1 MTGYSLAE
9 HHLKARYDELT
20 ARLADIDAVLQA
32 PLSADFAEQA
42 GDLEGQESLETME
55 SSARRELRAID
66 AALKRIAAGTYGIC
80 IDCGAPIPEKRLVA
94 VPTALRC
101 VTCESQGAAL

>member
-1 MTGYSLAE
+1 MTDYSFAE
-9 HHLKARYDELT
+9 NHLKARFKELT
-20 ARLADIDAVLQA
+20 ARVADIDAVLQA

-42 GDLEGQESLETME
+42 GDLEGQDSLEAME
-55 SSARRELRAID
+55 SAARRELRAID

-80 IDCGAPIPEKRLVA
+80 IDCGARIAEKRLVA

-101 VTCESQGAAL
+101 VTCESKGAAL